1 MYKYSGTD
9 GKVRSADIEYKVLGE
24 NKFRISTRPTD
35 KLVIIIPMEEQ
46 TMEDEWEPAGGEVGD
61 VPEPKAG
68 DATSPLPRVE
78 SQEGKGLEQ
87 S

>member
-1 MYKYSGTD
+1 
-9 GKVRSADIEYKVLGE
+9 
-24 NKFRISTRPTD
+24 
-35 KLVIIIPMEEQ
+35 
-46 TMEDEWEPAGGEVGD
+46 MEDEWEPTGGEVGD

-78 SQEGKGLEQ
+78 SQEEGKGLEQ